1 MDTHTD
7 PATPLAGLTPI
18 ERLRIVTLVEA
29 ARLSG
34 VSKDTLLRHHRDKLV
49 RLSPRRLGIRVGDA
63 LMLAEKSA

>member
-1 MDTHTD
+1 MDTPTD
-7 PATPLAGLTPI
+7 PAKPFAGLTPI

-29 ARLSG
+29 AQLSG

-63 LMLAEKSA
+63 LMLSEDTA